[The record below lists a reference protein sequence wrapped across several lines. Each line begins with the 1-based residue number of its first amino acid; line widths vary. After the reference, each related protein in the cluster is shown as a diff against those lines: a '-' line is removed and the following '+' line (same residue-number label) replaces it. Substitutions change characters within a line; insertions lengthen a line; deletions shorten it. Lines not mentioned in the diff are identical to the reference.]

1 MDLSDD
7 RLERSQ
13 ISYMFSRNFIDPN
26 LERYW
31 LVSCQTDPQSA
42 GCSYF
47 FRQYDD
53 LLSKINFH
61 SIYGA
66 CAASNSPKEARQK
79 IVTNF
84 QDKKNQFLNM
94 YKKCQYYS
102 GL

>member
-1 MDLSDD
+1 MDLSEN
-7 RLERSQ
+7 RLEKSQ

-31 LVSCQTDPQSA
+31 QVSCQTDPQSA

-53 LLSKINFH
+53 LLNKINFH
-61 SIYGA
+61 SIYGN
-66 CAASNSPKEARQK
+66 CAAPNSIKSVREK
-79 IVTNF
+79 SVNSF

-94 YKKCQYYS
+94 YRKCQFYS